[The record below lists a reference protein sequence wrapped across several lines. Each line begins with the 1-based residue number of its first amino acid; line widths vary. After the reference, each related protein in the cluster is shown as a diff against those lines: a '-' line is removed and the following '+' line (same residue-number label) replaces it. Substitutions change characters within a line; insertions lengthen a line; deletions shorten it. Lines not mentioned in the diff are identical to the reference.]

1 MKNGIGMFLRVSD
14 GKKILSLLFPTQP
27 PTFIL
32 SSSDCSFSDE
42 NEVVLMFID
51 RCHGLEEKGNIC
63 WNQTD
68 LGEGVQILAPF
79 PGAMQ
84 LWVNV

>member
-1 MKNGIGMFLRVSD
+1 MELECFYGFQMEKGFSASFSPPNPP
-14 GKKILSLLFPTQP
+14 LSFSHLLTAV
-27 PTFIL
+27 
-32 SSSDCSFSDE
+32 SDE
-42 NEVVLMFID
+42 NEVVLTFID
-51 RCHGLEEKGNIC
+51 RCHGLEEKENVC

-68 LGEGVQILAPF
+68 LGEGVQILAPS